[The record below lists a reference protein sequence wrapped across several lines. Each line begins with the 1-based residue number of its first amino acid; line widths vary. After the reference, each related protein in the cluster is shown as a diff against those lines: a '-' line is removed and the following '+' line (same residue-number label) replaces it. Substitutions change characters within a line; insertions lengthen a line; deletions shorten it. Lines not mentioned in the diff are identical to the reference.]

1 MHCTQCLHAVNR
13 STTFT
18 IAEPITE

>member
-1 MHCTQCLHAVNR
+1 MHCTQRLHTVNQ

-18 IAEPITE
+18 IAEPTTE